1 MKENFEIVATTR
13 DVQGKGSSRRLRHE
27 GQVPGI
33 IYGGDAEPTMFA
45 TNHNDLLLH
54 LEHESFYTHVLTLKL
69 DGKEETV
76 VLKDLQRHPAKP
88 FILHLDLLRVSKKDK
103 IKMTVP
109 FHFVNEETCH
119 GIKMQGGAASHLM
132 NDVEIICAAQD
143 LPEYIEVDMANL
155 EMDQTIHLS
164 EVKLPKGVEIVAL
177 THGEEHDTG
186 VVSIHKPK
194 VQAVEE
200 DAPAAEG
207 DAAEAEGESKE
218 D

>member
-1 MKENFEIVATTR
+1 M
-13 DVQGKGSSRRLRHE
+13 
-27 GQVPGI
+27 
-33 IYGGDAEPTMFA
+33 
-45 TNHNDLLLH
+45 
-54 LEHESFYTHVLTLKL
+54 KL

-109 FHFVNEETCH
+109 FHFVNEETCR

-164 EVKLPKGVEIVAL
+164 EITLPKGVEIVAL

-207 DAAEAEGESKE
+207 DAEEEKKE

>member
-1 MKENFEIVATTR
+1 
-13 DVQGKGSSRRLRHE
+13 
-27 GQVPGI
+27 
-33 IYGGDAEPTMFA
+33 MFA
-45 TNHNDLLLH
+45 TSQNELLLH
-54 LEHESFYTHVLTLKL
+54 LEHESFYTHILTLKL

-88 FILHLDLLRVSKKDK
+88 FIMHLDLLRVSKKDK

-143 LPEYIEVDMANL
+143 LPEFIEVDMAKL

-200 DAPAAEG
+200 EAPAA
-207 DAAEAEGESKE
+207 DAEEEKKE